1 MPAIAGDR
9 HRSGQREGLPV
20 KMGLLSHWYRVC
32 YTLWSPFYDLLVRG
46 FAGRRRRSF
55 ELADIQPGERVL
67 IVGAGTGLDL
77 QFIEPGA
84 KVTAIDVTTAM
95 LRKLRRRAQ
104 RRGMDV
110 DAQVMDGQAMCFAD
124 GSFDVVVLHLILAVI
139 PDPGRCARE
148 SARVLRSGGRVVVM
162 DKFIAD
168 DRRPPLA
175 LLLANPLLKL
185 LGTNVNRRLG
195 PILEGT
201 GLRIVHQEPAGLGG
215 FFKVVL
221 LRKQ

>member
-1 MPAIAGDR
+1 
-9 HRSGQREGLPV
+9 
-20 KMGLLSHWYRVC
+20 MGMGILSYWYRFC

-46 FAGRRRRSF
+46 FAGWRRRSL

-77 QFIEPGA
+77 QFIDPGA
-84 KVTAIDVTTAM
+84 EVTAIDVTAAM
-95 LRKLRRRAQ
+95 LRKLRRRAR
-104 RRGMDV
+104 RRGMAV
-110 DAQVMDGQAMCFAD
+110 DIRVMDGQQMEFGD

-139 PDPGRCARE
+139 PDPERCARE

-168 DRRPPLA
+168 SRRPPLA

-185 LGTNVNRRLG
+185 LGTNVNRKLG
-195 PILEGT
+195 PILDGT
-201 GLRIVHQEPAGLGG
+201 GLRVVHQESAALGG
-215 FFKVVL
+215 FFRIVL
-221 LRKQ
+221 LRKD